1 MENYDKI
8 IFLLDCMLDC
18 IIFEN
23 LLFDEFILLMGYLIK
38 YSKFSKNII
47 SKYLIYVKEIND
59 YITPILK
66 KKERQKLKEPIQED
80 EYCIF
85 ITKAY
90 IYYFRFKGIE
100 EQNTHKAV
108 EYFNKDFDYNI
119 NITRNFQFFKYE
131 LIQLMKSYKL
141 ISNDELIKAKKEIYG
156 PISENFSNEAITEIT
171 DYYFLAKDYFEGI
184 TKKKDEL

>member
-23 LLFDEFILLMGYLIK
+23 LLLDEFILLMRYLIK

-80 EYCIF
+80 EYYIF

-90 IYYFRFKGIE
+90 IYYFGFKGIE
-100 EQNTHKAV
+100 EQNTQKAV
-108 EYFNKDFDYNI
+108 EFFNKDFDYNI

-131 LIQLMKSYKL
+131 LIQLMNSYKL

-156 PISENFSNEAITEIT
+156 SISENF
-171 DYYFLAKDYFEGI
+171 
-184 TKKKDEL
+184 